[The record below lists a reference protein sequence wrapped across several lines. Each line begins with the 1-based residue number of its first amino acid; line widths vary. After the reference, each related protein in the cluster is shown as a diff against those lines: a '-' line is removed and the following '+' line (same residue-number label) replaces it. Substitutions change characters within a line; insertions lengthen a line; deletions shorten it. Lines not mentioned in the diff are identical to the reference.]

1 GVAGEAELQVIQPEK
16 SVSVAAGETATLH
29 CTMTSLI
36 PIGKVEWFRGTGPD
50 RELIFSFRGGY
61 HPPPRVINVADTT
74 RRNNTDFSIRI
85 SNITPA
91 DAGTYYCVKFQKGT
105 PDVEFKSGPGT
116 RVFVPVKPS
125 RPEVSGPSS
134 RVSPGQT
141 VNFTC
146 TSTGFFPKNIYL
158 KWFENGMELPVLQ
171 TFIFLPK
178 DTSSY
183 TIVSTTQVTLDLSSF
198 HSQITCQVAHSTLPQ
213 PLRRAIVSVTP
224 TVTVSAHGVPSLQV
238 AILTC
243 HLRRFYPEVI
253 QITWLETNR
262 SIKTCE
268 ASALSKNADGTFN
281 QDSRILVST
290 SEDTALIT
298 CQVWCEARP

>member
-1 GVAGEAELQVIQPEK
+1 MATPASRPRPLLPSLLLPLLLGVTGEAELQVIQPEK

-183 TIVSTTQVTLDLSSF
+183 TIVSTTQL
-198 HSQITCQVAHSTLPQ
+198 HPQ
-213 PLRRAIVSVTP
+213 
-224 TVTVSAHGVPSLQV
+224 
-238 AILTC
+238 
-243 HLRRFYPEVI
+243 
-253 QITWLETNR
+253 
-262 SIKTCE
+262 
-268 ASALSKNADGTFN
+268 
-281 QDSRILVST
+281 
-290 SEDTALIT
+290 
-298 CQVWCEARP
+298 